1 MEIQSPCLEP
11 SRFQIRV
18 VSDREGE
25 ASAPEYLTWEV
36 LIDGQSLR
44 AGTVDPGA
52 LIDSWTQSGWHQI
65 LTCGCGF
72 SDCADLAEGIY
83 VRREPMSIYWT
94 LRDPYFPKGWR
105 EGETLLRYR
114 TLRFNP
120 DEYHAAILAAIEA
133 APSPEWDESPR
144 RIWPFGFD
152 WHRYVRSTFNAAAG
166 RLATLAEDNP
176 WSPARIDVGR
186 WLADRGSTLTRDLRS
201 SDRHL
206 DVVEWLQRDEELL
219 ARWQQWQGCFD
230 ERGHA
235 VAGQVEEHLDEVGLG
250 FASAIKRILVPDS
263 DVRYFPVRELRPF
276 GRPALSCLEHIEVAV
291 TAASHRIQKE
301 T

>member
-1 MEIQSPCLEP
+1 MPGVQPNPDSRRIRKRRRGLSPRVSVLGRSHRRPEP
-11 SRFQIRV
+11 ARWNVRSGR
-18 VSDREGE
+18 SDRQLDPVEL
-25 ASAPEYLTWEV
+25 AP
-36 LIDGQSLR
+36 DPDLR
-44 AGTVDPGA
+44 
-52 LIDSWTQSGWHQI
+52 
-65 LTCGCGF
+65 CGF

-94 LRDPYFPKGWR
+94 LRDPYFPKGWGA
-105 EGETLLRYR
+105 GETLLRYR
-114 TLRFNP
+114 ILRFDP
-120 DEYHAAILAAIEA
+120 DEYHAAILAAIKA
-133 APSPEWDESPR
+133 APSREWDKSPR

-152 WHRYVRSTFNAAAG
+152 WHRYVRSTFDAAAG
-166 RLATLAEDNP
+166 TLATLAEDYP

-276 GRPALSCLEHIEVAV
+276 GRPALSCLEHIEVAA
-291 TAASHRIQKE
+291 TAAPRRIQKE